1 MHPQDHLLWRKYAQN
16 ERRWFLRP
24 PLSIYIGLCGWD
36 VWTYCFLTHFLEPV
50 SLDMSHEKLLSHI
63 AVNNGLYMITN
74 YGICNSVDLWFCIC
88 LPALLFSLVFMWCF
102 HLNWTCDAN
111 VWANLMKFS
120 VVYLLFCLPERVMSI
135 LCQKDSVLY
144 CWELESFIARLSS
157 KYIHCLSIFLV
168 VQWTAISNLMFWN
181 TDPLH
186 KKFKSMTGMEN

>member
-16 ERRWFLRP
+16 ERRWLLRP

-63 AVNNGLYMITN
+63 AANNGLYLITN
-74 YGICNSVDLWFCIC
+74 YGICNSVELWFCIC

-111 VWANLMKFS
+111 VWANLMKIS
-120 VVYLLFCLPERVMSI
+120 VVYLLFCLPEKVMSKGFSVRNFRVWLQDYP
-135 LCQKDSVLY
+135 LCTSIVCHFPSCTVNGNHQPNVLKHWSFAQKIQVSDGHGKLALWS
-144 CWELESFIARLSS
+144 
-157 KYIHCLSIFLV
+157 LV
-168 VQWTAISNLMFWN
+168 
-181 TDPLH
+181 
-186 KKFKSMTGMEN
+186 

>member
-16 ERRWFLRP
+16 ERRWLLRP

-63 AVNNGLYMITN
+63 TVNNGLYMITMAFATQLI
-74 YGICNSVDLWFCIC
+74 YGSASVFLHCC
-88 LPALLFSLVFMWCF
+88 SLLFSCDVFTWIGHVMQMFGPTWWNF
-102 HLNWTCDAN
+102 
-111 VWANLMKFS
+111 
-120 VVYLLFCLPERVMSI
+120 LLFICCFAYLRKVMSI

-144 CWELESFIARLSS
+144 CWELQSFIARLSS